1 MWWEKGKVPL
11 GLEGPS
17 RKGDREARG
26 CPRALPLRL
35 GLPALGER
43 CSQAEAEAS
52 AAWSACSRG
61 ARQTPGRATASSA
74 PSRGKA
80 SGQVRVRRRLSAIN
94 LPSPPGQPLREGAD
108 L

>member
-26 CPRALPLRL
+26 CPRALP
-35 GLPALGER
+35 ALGER
-43 CSQAEAEAS
+43 CSQAEAS

-80 SGQVRVRRRLSAIN
+80 AGQVRVRRRLSAIN